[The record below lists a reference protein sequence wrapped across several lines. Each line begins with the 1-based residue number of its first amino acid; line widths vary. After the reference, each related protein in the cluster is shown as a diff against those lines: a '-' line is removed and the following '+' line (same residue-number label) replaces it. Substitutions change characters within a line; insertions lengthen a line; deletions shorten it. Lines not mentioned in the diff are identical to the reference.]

1 MREYKNLNIKKIY
14 LNMIT
19 KFNCDECGR
28 EDIPISEL
36 CTLQIIITKKGV
48 NEGIIIKQLCE
59 DCYNNKKLNLNIS

>member
-1 MREYKNLNIKKIY
+1 
-14 LNMIT
+14 MIT